1 MSRFEEYDN
10 GYDSAASFEA
20 AECDTQESLD
30 RDERAE
36 SIAQANAYLNNAGL
50 PAMVLLVSVR
60 SNYGAPAIYP
70 ANEAAQIFAAI
81 AGTKTLQLNTL
92 AKAKELGYR
101 IERAGDS
108 INVPG
113 LAALVEA

>member
-1 MSRFEEYDN
+1 MSETYGQYEQRTLRETIASQALIIERA
-10 GYDSAASFEA
+10 SAAPVV
-20 AECDTQESLD
+20 Q
-30 RDERAE
+30 
-36 SIAQANAYLNNAGL
+36 
-50 PAMVLLVSVR
+50 VSVR

-70 ANEAAQIFAAI
+70 ANEAARIFAAI

-92 AKAKELGYR
+92 AKAKALGYR

-113 LAALVEA
+113 LSALVEG